1 MASTPHTVTPHT
13 VDREHRRARMD
24 LEPESPS
31 VARLV
36 SDLARETGE
45 LIRREGELVRLE
57 VSQSIARLET
67 GVSSMAIGGVVAFA
81 GFLVLLVAAALG
93 LDLVLHTPWLSTLIV
108 GGVAVALGALLL
120 AVGKSRLTRLAPDR
134 SLRSLG
140 RDAELVQDHLPR
152 GGS

>member
-1 MASTPHTVTPHT
+1 MASTPHT

-93 LDLVLHTPWLSTLIV
+93 LDLVLRTPWLSTLIV

-134 SLRSLG
+134 SLRSLR
-140 RDAELVQDHLPR
+140 RDAEIVQDHLPG

>member
-1 MASTPHTVTPHT
+1 
-13 VDREHRRARMD
+13 MD

-93 LDLVLHTPWLSTLIV
+93 LDLVLRTPWLSTLIV

-134 SLRSLG
+134 SLRSLR
-140 RDAELVQDHLPR
+140 RDAEIVQDHLPG

>member
-1 MASTPHTVTPHT
+1 
-13 VDREHRRARMD
+13 MD

>member
-1 MASTPHTVTPHT
+1 
-13 VDREHRRARMD
+13 MD

-108 GGVAVALGALLL
+108 GGVALALGALLL

-140 RDAELVQDHLPR
+140 RDAELVQNHLPG